1 MASIG
6 NIRDNHILDKGQGI
20 FSEAKTAAPQKKG
33 AWTENKQSLVLIE
46 EADVIF
52 DDDIG
57 FWAAVKTLSQQARRP
72 ILLTCNGR

>member
-1 MASIG
+1 M
-6 NIRDNHILDKGQGI
+6 
-20 FSEAKTAAPQKKG
+20 PQKKG